1 MIEGNDTRLRPVPC
15 SPSGPA
21 AHAAP
26 QRFAQVLG
34 IAAALVM
41 GIAIAPPV
49 AAQQTADSIWSGGP
63 ILTMND
69 KAMRA
74 EAVAVANGK
83 ILAVG
88 RRSDLM
94 KLKGPATKMVDLE
107 GRTLVPGFVDAHG
120 HVLIGGLQAL
130 SANLLAAPDG
140 QVRDIPSLQQT
151 LRDWAQQ
158 NAAAV
163 EKAKVIIGF
172 GYDQSQLKELRHPT
186 KEELDAV
193 SQDIPILIIHQSAHL
208 ATANSAM
215 LRAMGYD
222 ANTKDPDGGVIQR
235 KPGTTE
241 PNGTLEETA
250 FSKVAPVVLG
260 RIGADGLKV
269 FALEGAKLWARF
281 GYTTAEEG
289 RATPQTADVLRQ
301 VAAEG
306 GFAIDVNAYPDVLVD
321 RAYIKAHQSNAF
333 VNRFRVAGAKL
344 TIDGSPQG
352 FTAWRDR
359 PYFKPVGNY
368 PAGYSGYAAASAEQV
383 MGAVQWAAENGIQI
397 ITHSNGERASD
408 LLIAAHRAAQARFP
422 QAKALRNV
430 LIHGQF
436 LREDQLDSYKALG
449 VIPSLFPMHTFYWG
463 DWHLDHTVG
472 PQAGMNISPTA
483 WVRKRGMIFSSHHD
497 APVAFPDS
505 MRVLDATVTRRARGS
520 GRIVGPEH
528 RVDVITALK
537 AMTIWPAYHHF
548 EEKTKGSLEPG
559 KLADFAILSKDPTA
573 VEPSTIADIKVT
585 ETVKEGKT
593 IFRLE
598 PGARADR
605 SAPDITPLL
614 VAFGAHRGALDDGC
628 AHDAMFRLTAVMA
641 GGPAGR

>member
-1 MIEGNDTRLRPVPC
+1 MIKRLQRRTPV
-15 SPSGPA
+15 
-21 AHAAP
+21 
-26 QRFAQVLG
+26 FAT
-34 IAAALVM
+34 ALVAS
-41 GIAIAPPV
+41 IAIASPV
-49 AAQQTADSIWSGGP
+49 AAQQTAESIWSGGP

-88 RRSDLM
+88 KHSEVM
-94 KLKGPATKMVDLE
+94 KLRGPTTQLVDLK
-107 GRTLVPGFVDAHG
+107 GQTLVPGFVDAHG
-120 HVLIGGLQAL
+120 HIVVGGLQAL
-130 SANLLAAPDG
+130 SANLLAPPDG
-140 QVRDIPSLQQT
+140 KVQDIASLQQT
-151 LRDWAQQ
+151 LRDWAQK

-163 EKAKVIIGF
+163 EKVKVIVGF
-172 GYDQSQLKELRHPT
+172 GYDNAQLKELRHPT
-186 KEELDAV
+186 KEELDAI
-193 SQDIPILIIHQSAHL
+193 SQDIPILIVHQSAHL
-208 ATANSAM
+208 ATVNSAM
-215 LRAMGYD
+215 LKAMGYD
-222 ANTKDPDGGVIQR
+222 ANTKDPAGGVIQR

-250 FSKVAPVVLG
+250 FFNGAPVVLG
-260 RIGADGLKV
+260 RVGPDGLKT
-269 FALEGAKLWARF
+269 FAREGAKLWARF
-281 GYTTAEEG
+281 GYTTAQEG
-289 RATPQTADVLRQ
+289 RATPQVADIMKQ

-306 GFAIDVNAYPDVLVD
+306 GFANDVNAYPDVLVD
-321 RAYIKAHQSNAF
+321 RAYIKANQSNTY

-383 MGAVQWAAENGIQI
+383 MDAVQWAAENGIQV

-422 QAKALRNV
+422 KAKDLRPV

-472 PQAGMNISPTA
+472 PQAGMNISPTGWA
-483 WVRKRGMIFSSHHD
+483 KKRGMIFSSHHD

-520 GRIVGPEH
+520 GRIVGPDQ

-548 EEKTKGSLEPG
+548 EERTKGSLERG

-573 VEPSTIADIKVT
+573 VEPTTIADIKVT

-593 IFRLE
+593 IFKLE
-598 PGARADR
+598 PGARADGGM
-605 SAPDITPLL
+605 PDITPLL
-614 VAFGAHRGALDDGC
+614 VAFGGHRGPLDGC
-628 AHDAMFRLTAVMA
+628 AHDAMFRMTAVMA
-641 GGPAGR
+641 SGLAGR

>member
-1 MIEGNDTRLRPVPC
+1 MIERIHTKLRLAQHLPGG
-15 SPSGPA
+15 ST
-21 AHAAP
+21 AHTAW
-26 QRFAQVLG
+26 QRSAQTLG
-34 IAAALVM
+34 IGAALM
-41 GIAIAPPV
+41 ASIAIAPPV
-49 AAQQTADSIWSGGP
+49 AAQQTAELIWSGGP

-74 EAVAVANGK
+74 DAVAVANGK

-88 RRSDLM
+88 SRSEVM
-94 KLKGPATKMVDLE
+94 KLKGPATQLVDLK

-120 HVLIGGLQAL
+120 HIVGGGLQAL
-130 SANLLAAPDG
+130 SANLLAPPDG
-140 QVRDIPSLQQT
+140 KVQDIASLQQT
-151 LRDWAQQ
+151 LRDWVQK

-163 EKAKVIIGF
+163 EKVKVIIGF
-172 GYDQSQLKELRHPT
+172 GYDNAQLKELRHPT

-193 SQDIPILIIHQSAHL
+193 SKDIPVLIVHQSGHL
-208 ATANSAM
+208 ATVNSAM
-215 LRAMGYD
+215 LKEMGYD
-222 ANTKDPDGGVIQR
+222 SSSKDPAGGVIQR

-250 FSKVAPVVLG
+250 FFNGVPVVLG
-260 RIGADGLKV
+260 RVGPDGLKA
-269 FALEGAKLWARF
+269 FAREGAKLWARF

-289 RATPQTADVLRQ
+289 RSTPQVAEMLKQ

-306 GFAIDVNAYPDVLVD
+306 GFANDVNTYPDVLVD
-321 RAYIKAHQSNAF
+321 RAFILANQSATYT
-333 VNRFRVAGAKL
+333 NRFRVAGAKV

-359 PYFKPVGNY
+359 PYYKPVGNY
-368 PAGYSGYAAASAEQV
+368 PKGYSGYAAASAEDV
-383 MGAVQWAAENGIQI
+383 MGSVQWAAENGIQV
-397 ITHSNGERASD
+397 ITHANGERASD

-422 QAKALRNV
+422 RAKDLRPV

-436 LREDQLDSYKALG
+436 LREDQLDSFKALG

-472 PQAGMNISPTA
+472 PQAGMNISPTGWA
-483 WVRKRGMIFSSHHD
+483 RKRGMIFSSHHD

-520 GRIVGPEH
+520 GRIVGPEQ

-573 VEPSTIADIKVT
+573 VEPTTIADIKVT
-585 ETVKEGKT
+585 ETIKEGKT

-598 PGARADR
+598 PGAQADR
-605 SAPDITPLL
+605 GAPDITPLL
-614 VAFGAHRGALDDGC
+614 VAFGGHRGPLDDGC
-628 AHDAMFRLTAVMA
+628 AHDAMFRMTAAMA
-641 GGPAGR
+641 IGLAGR

>member
-1 MIEGNDTRLRPVPC
+1 MTEIRISRRQALMFSASSIALVGLGAPV
-15 SPSGPA
+15 A
-21 AHAAP
+21 
-26 QRFAQVLG
+26 FAQQ
-34 IAAALVM
+34 
-41 GIAIAPPV
+41 
-49 AAQQTADSIWSGGP
+49 AQRADTIWFGGP

-83 ILAVG
+83 IIAVG
-88 RRSDLM
+88 KRANVMQLRGPKTQLVD
-94 KLKGPATKMVDLE
+94 LKGQA
-107 GRTLVPGFVDAHG
+107 LVPGFVDAHG
-120 HVLIGGLQAL
+120 HIVVGGLQAL
-130 SANLLAAPDG
+130 SANLLAPPDG
-140 QVRDIPSLQQT
+140 LVRDIASLQQT
-151 LRDWAQQ
+151 LRDWAQK
-158 NAAAV
+158 NAAAI
-163 EKAKVIIGF
+163 EKIKVIVGF
-172 GYDQSQLKELRHPT
+172 GYDNSQLKEQRHPT

-193 SQDIPILIIHQSAHL
+193 SQDTPILIIHQSSHIG
-208 ATANSAM
+208 TVNSAM
-215 LRAMGYD
+215 LKLMGYD
-222 ANTKDPDGGVIQR
+222 FNSKDPPGGVIQR

-250 FSKVAPVVLG
+250 FFTAAPVVLN
-260 RIGADGLKV
+260 RIGQEGMKT
-269 FALEGAKLWARF
+269 FAREGAKLWARF
-281 GYTTAEEG
+281 GYTTCQEG
-289 RATPQTADVLRQ
+289 RATPQVVEILKQ

-306 GFAIDVNAYPDVLVD
+306 VFGNDVTTYPDVLID
-321 RAYIKAHQSNAF
+321 RAFIKANQSQTYT
-333 VNRFRVAGAKL
+333 NRFRVAGAKL

-368 PAGYSGYAAASAEQV
+368 PAGYSGYASASAEDV
-383 MGAVQWAAENGIQI
+383 MGAVQWAAENNIQI

-422 QAKALRNV
+422 KSKGLRNV

-436 LREDQLDSYKALG
+436 LREDQLDSYKSLG

-463 DWHLDHTVG
+463 DWHLDQTVG
-472 PQAGMNISPTA
+472 PQAGRNISPTGWA
-483 WVRKRGMIFSSHHD
+483 RKRGMIFSSHHD

-548 EEKTKGSLEPG
+548 EDKTKGSIEVG
-559 KLADFAILSKDPTA
+559 KLGDLVILSKDPTT
-573 VEPSTIADIKVT
+573 VEPATIADIKVT
-585 ETVKEGKT
+585 ETIKEGKT

-598 PGARADR
+598 PGTLPA
-605 SAPDITPLL
+605 SKLPDITPMV
-614 VAFGAHRGALDDGC
+614 VAFGGHRGMPDDGC
-628 AHDAMFRLTAVMA
+628 AHDAMFRMTTAMA
-641 GGPAGR
+641 SGSTTR